1 MKLIAAIIFAGMTFS
16 AHASFFSDDE
26 ARQQIN
32 ELRGQAQRTEARLT
46 QLEAISKQT
55 IELLNQLEKLRE
67 DLASLQG
74 KIEVLQFNQDEA
86 VKRQKDLYID
96 LDTRVRNIELAKQ
109 QAVQADEKVHA
120 DRMAD
125 ELKQF
130 DAGVKLVKNGK
141 SKEGVAV
148 LSKFVRENPQS
159 PKYAEALYWMGAGY
173 AAMKNYKAANQVFG
187 EVANKAT
194 DDPRA
199 PDALL
204 GLASVAMAQKDKK
217 SARKYL
223 LLIVEK
229 YPQSDAAGTA
239 KKALM
244 AN

>member
-1 MKLIAAIIFAGMTFS
+1 MKRIAAIVLAGMAFS
-16 AHASFFSDDE
+16 AHAAFFSDDE

-32 ELRGQAQRTEARLT
+32 ELRVQAQKTEERLT
-46 QLEAISKQT
+46 QLEAVSKQS

-67 DLASLQG
+67 DLAGLQG

-86 VKRQKDLYID
+86 VKRQKDLYVD

-109 QAVQADEKVHA
+109 QAVQAEEKA
-120 DRMAD
+120 KTERQAD
-125 ELKQF
+125 ELKQL
-130 DAGVKLVKNGK
+130 DAGVKLVKSGK
-141 SKEGVAV
+141 NKEGIAI
-148 LSKFVRENPQS
+148 LAKFAKDNPDS
-159 PKYAEALYWMGAGY
+159 PKHAEALYWMGAGH
-173 AAMKNYKAANQVFG
+173 AAMKNYKAANQAFG
-187 EVANKAT
+187 QVANKAA

-217 SARKYL
+217 GARKYL

-229 YPQSDAAGTA
+229 YPQSEAAVTA